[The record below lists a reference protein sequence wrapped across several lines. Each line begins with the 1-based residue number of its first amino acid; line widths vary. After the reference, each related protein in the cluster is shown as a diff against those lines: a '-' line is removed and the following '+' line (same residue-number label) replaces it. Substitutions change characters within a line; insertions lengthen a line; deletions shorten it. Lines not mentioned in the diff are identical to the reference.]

1 MSVPTIA
8 DLPAPPAGKTG
19 WPWTEGCEP
28 LPETMAD
35 GRSWPRIT
43 IVTPS
48 YNQGQFIEETI
59 RSILLQGYPNLEY
72 FIMDGGSN
80 DQTVEIIKKYESW
93 IDEWV
98 SEKDR
103 GQTHAINK
111 GWERATGDVITW
123 LNSDDYYPP
132 NSLRPVGEAFAEQ
145 PDLALAF
152 GDSLVVNEGS
162 QFMKRRDMSQFN
174 KEAILFGF
182 SMAQP
187 SVFTHR
193 RTILET
199 GLLKEELFYVMDFE
213 YFLRCWHHYEAQS
226 RYLPYPLS
234 AERKWSGCKTQTGN
248 WADEWLETVFAH
260 FDAYPE
266 VYANQHELK
275 MKAKAAGIRK
285 KAFLQARYGQ
295 KLPAQGNAVRAAL
308 VQPGLVD
315 SLRWL
320 MRMTLTIWFDG
331 ETADKAGQVR
341 RRMSRAFS

>member
-1 MSVPTIA
+1 MPVPTLA
-8 DLPAPPAGKTG
+8 DLPAPPEGKTG
-19 WPWTEGCEP
+19 WPWTEAPDSMPVLRE
-28 LPETMAD
+28 D
-35 GRSWPRIT
+35 GRSWPKIT
-43 IVTPS
+43 VVTPS

-59 RSILLQGYPNLEY
+59 RSILLQGYPKLEY

-80 DQTVEIIKKYESW
+80 DNTVEIIKKYEQW
-93 IDEWV
+93 IDFWV

-132 NSLRPVGEAFAEQ
+132 NALEPVGEAYAADPE
-145 PDLALAF
+145 LALVF
-152 GDSLVVNEGS
+152 GDSLVVDEGS
-162 QFMKRRDMSQFN
+162 QYMKRRDMSQFN
-174 KEAILFGF
+174 KEAILLGF

-193 RTILET
+193 RTVLET
-199 GLLKEELFYVMDFE
+199 GLLNEDLYYVMDFE
-213 YFLRCWHHYEAQS
+213 YFLRCWHCYETES
-226 RYLPYPLS
+226 KYLPHALS

-266 VYANQHELK
+266 VYADQHELK
-275 MKAKAAGIRK
+275 QKSRAAGIRK

-295 KLPAQGNAVRAAL
+295 KLPAQGNAVRAAV
-308 VQPGLVD
+308 VQPGLGS

-320 MRMTLTIWFDG
+320 TRMTLTIWFDG
-331 ETADKAGQVR
+331 ETANKAGAMR
-341 RRMSRAFS
+341 RRVSRSFS